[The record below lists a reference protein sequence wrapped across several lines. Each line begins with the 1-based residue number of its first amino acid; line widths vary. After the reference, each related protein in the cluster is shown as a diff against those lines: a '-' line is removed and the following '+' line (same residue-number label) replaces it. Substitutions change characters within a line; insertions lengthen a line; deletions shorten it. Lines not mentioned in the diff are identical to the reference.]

1 MFIFEAGPR
10 YEVAWLI
17 LDPIPGFNVCPSLFN
32 MICFFLCVSCFNS
45 IYLSNNT
52 IHEAWP
58 WFSYHTTAGLHYFDL
73 EGDHGPICQGPP
85 ARFLWGYTRKIENT
99 FGPALATWH
108 QQSEIR
114 GLCETHS
121 FEFDSTFPSS
131 HPHCPRKDLLLD
143 NWSQTVQDDIEAKQQ
158 LRKKTWLVKGHLA
171 LPNKFHQFWY
181 TFLKPSTRKQS
192 RSEAGD
198 DNVPSVPFQS
208 AAQAASKE
216 CWSKVEAAAH
226 SMGWGE
232 WGSGPLAIIWTTL
245 NSNIHVLLYFHN
257 FPSLASLSNLRKG

>member
-1 MFIFEAGPR
+1 MGLR
-10 YEVAWLI
+10 LRSGR
-17 LDPIPGFNVCPSLFN
+17 D
-32 MICFFLCVSCFNS
+32 MFFLCVSCFNS

-158 LRKKTWLVKGHLA
+158 LRKKNLA
-171 LPNKFHQFWY
+171 RERPLG
-181 TFLKPSTRKQS
+181 SAKQTI
-192 RSEAGD
+192 
-198 DNVPSVPFQS
+198 
-208 AAQAASKE
+208 
-216 CWSKVEAAAH
+216 
-226 SMGWGE
+226 
-232 WGSGPLAIIWTTL
+232 LI
-245 NSNIHVLLYFHN
+245 YF
-257 FPSLASLSNLRKG
+257 FKTQY